1 MKKALFLG
9 MGFLMSVSAANAQIP
24 DMSKMMSD
32 AFDLLDV
39 NNDGFVSSNE
49 YKNFIE
55 GVDMDAL
62 LDDAQKQN
70 KKSRLNAAFKTF
82 DKNKDGNLEKD
93 EFLLLMQ
100 TEAMLSASERQNKV
114 MEFAENPDKAEA
126 MLQDSLKKLN
136 EAAEK
141 LKNMS
146 ADELAN
152 NFLKGIS
159 SNIADENYFQM
170 DKNKD
175 GCVTE
180 DEYATYMVEDSL
192 RTASDPKYAFT
203 EQQAREIYQDE
214 KKAKPNCLTKEEY
227 LRNYDEMLS
236 APVDADGI

>member
-82 DKNKDGNLEKD
+82 DKNGDGNLEKD
-93 EFLLLMQ
+93 EFLALMQ
-100 TEAMLSASERQNKV
+100 TEAMLSAGERQAKLT
-114 MEFAENPDKAEA
+114 ELADNPDKMNA
-126 MLQDSLKKLN
+126 MMQDSLKKLN

>member
-82 DKNKDGNLEKD
+82 DKNGDGNLEKD
-93 EFLLLMQ
+93 EFLALMR
-100 TEAMLSASERQNKV
+100 TEAMLSAGERQAKLT
-114 MEFAENPDKAEA
+114 ELADNPDKMEA
-126 MLQDSLKKLN
+126 MVQDSLKKLN
-136 EAAEK
+136 EASEK

-146 ADELAN
+146 TDEMAN

-170 DKNKD
+170 DKDKD

-180 DEYATYMVEDSL
+180 DEYATYMVEDSR
-192 RTASDPKYAFT
+192 RTMPEYAFT
-203 EQQAREIYQDE
+203 EQQAREIYRDE
-214 KKAKPNCLTKEEY
+214 KKAKPNCLTKDEY

-236 APVDADGI
+236 EPIDGI

>member
-9 MGFLMSVSAANAQIP
+9 MGFLMSVSAANAQMP
-24 DMSKMMSD
+24 DVSEMMSD
-32 AFDLLDV
+32 AFNLLDV

-49 YKNFIE
+49 YKNFVG

-100 TEAMLSASERQNKV
+100 TETMLSGSERQNKV

-126 MLQDSLKKLN
+126 MLRDSLKKLN

-146 ADELAN
+146 TDEMAD

-180 DEYATYMVEDSL
+180 DEYAAYMVEDSL

-203 EQQAREIYQDE
+203 EEQAREVYRDE
-214 KKAKPNCLTKEEY
+214 KKAKPNCLTKDEY

-236 APVDADGI
+236 APIDIDGI

>member
-1 MKKALFLG
+1 MNKSFVFLA
-9 MGFLMSVSAANAQIP
+9 GFLMTASSANAQIP
-24 DMSKMMSD
+24 EVSEMMSD

-39 NNDGFVSSNE
+39 NNDGFISSNE
-49 YKNFIE
+49 YKNFVS

-62 LDDAQKQN
+62 LDDAQKKN

-126 MLQDSLKKLN
+126 MLQDSMKKLN

-146 ADELAN
+146 TDELAD

-180 DEYATYMVEDSL
+180 DEYAAYMVEDSI
-192 RTASDPKYAFT
+192 RTAGDPKYAFT
-203 EQQAREIYQDE
+203 EQQAREVYQDE
-214 KKAKPNCLTKEEY
+214 KKAKPNCLTKDEY
-227 LRNYDEMLS
+227 LRNYNEMLS
-236 APVDADGI
+236 EPINVDGI

>member
-1 MKKALFLG
+1 MNKSFVFLA
-9 MGFLMSVSAANAQIP
+9 GFLMAASSANAQIP
-24 DMSKMMSD
+24 DASEMMSD

-39 NNDGFVSSNE
+39 NSDGVISSNE
-49 YKNFIE
+49 YKAFVGGI
-55 GVDMDAL
+55 DADVL
-62 LDDAQKQN
+62 LDDAQKRN

-82 DKNKDGNLEKD
+82 DKNGDGNLEKD

-126 MLQDSLKKLN
+126 ALQDAMKKLN
-136 EAAEK
+136 EASEK

-146 ADELAN
+146 TDELAD

-203 EQQAREIYQDE
+203 EQQAREVYRDE
-214 KKAKPNCLTKEEY
+214 KKAKPDCLTKDEY

-236 APVDADGI
+236 SAMSGDAG

>member
-9 MGFLMSVSAANAQIP
+9 MGFLVSVSAANAQIP
-24 DMSKMMSD
+24 DVSEMMGD

-39 NNDGFVSSNE
+39 NNDGFISSNE
-49 YKNFIE
+49 YKSFVG
-55 GVDMDAL
+55 GVDLDAL
-62 LDDAQKQN
+62 LDEAQKKN

-114 MEFAENPDKAEA
+114 MEFAANPDKAEA

>member
-9 MGFLMSVSAANAQIP
+9 MGFLMSVSAANAQMP

-62 LDDAQKQN
+62 LDEAQKKN
-70 KKSRLNAAFKTF
+70 KKSRLSAAFKTF

-146 ADELAN
+146 ADEMAN

-170 DKNKD
+170 DKDKD

-180 DEYATYMVEDSL
+180 DEYAAYMVEDSL
-192 RTASDPKYAFT
+192 RTASDPEYAFT
-203 EQQAREIYQDE
+203 EQQAREIYRDE
-214 KKAKPNCLTKEEY
+214 KKAKPNCLTKDEY

-236 APVDADGI
+236 APVDVDGI